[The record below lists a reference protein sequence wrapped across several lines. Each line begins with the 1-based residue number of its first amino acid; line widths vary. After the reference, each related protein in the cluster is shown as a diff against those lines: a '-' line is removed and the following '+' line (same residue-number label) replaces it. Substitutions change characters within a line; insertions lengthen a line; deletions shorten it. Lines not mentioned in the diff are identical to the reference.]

1 MTSVAELDLADFQ
14 ACEGETVTVPFE
26 GRTIELTVAAVE
38 SLGPGFERP
47 ESFSVVFTGPLD
59 APLPQQMHPLGHPRL
74 RDAEVFLVPIGRV
87 EGGLRYEAI
96 FN

>member
-38 SLGPGFERP
+38 ILGPGFERT

-74 RDAEVFLVPIGRV
+74 RDAEVFLVPIGPA
-87 EGGLRYEAI
+87 GGKFRYEAI